1 MKKYFIFAAIAAAG
15 LLTSCS
21 SDDNIASEV
30 TPNPV
35 EGEDLTPIQ
44 IGVGQSTSVDVTRG
58 TGTVGGLA
66 GDAKNIWA
74 GEHVNVF
81 MFVKGTFKLAG
92 MYDKDGVAIDGGV
105 ALYDNTEMRTP
116 QSDENATGGVGT
128 GTDYGVA
135 QEYETDSDD
144 KTYVKHKYYP
154 AQGKFDFWGYHADD
168 AATTVTTN
176 DDGVQVGFTIDGT
189 QDLMTAVAWPVEGT
203 TNWIPSARTGA
214 TETAFPKTSNDFYS
228 AKAARAGLQPELQ
241 FKHLLTRLEFQ
252 VKAGNRRAAGLDPS
266 TATPDLV
273 GSIYN
278 GVFVRDIKVYSRETG
293 TLLAAY
299 NYWANNGT
307 KPEKE
312 PKDLITWDVNT
323 GTTLSGT
330 DKVTDEYKTA
340 ITAGT
345 VVPFSVASDSKYD
358 DTALTPTLY
367 TETEANTH
375 NASLTNAI
383 PVDGTTLLTST
394 QANAYNAK
402 LTGAV
407 KAGDAVPADYETKV
421 GSAAAGTTLTAAEAI
436 SYNATLTGAVRSQEQ
451 ANAYN
456 ATLTGA
462 VAEGDLTTTEN
473 NAAINAAA
481 GTTYSVGDAISA
493 AAAIAYNATLA
504 GHVTAAAVPT
514 PDANTYN
521 ATLPGAVTTATVKIP
536 AHKIGDV
543 KPLYDVATYG
553 PVASGVVNDAY
564 KTAWETALATST
576 ITTSKKVCYPKVVY
590 DSNNADVDGT
600 PVGGPIMVSPEMGY
614 RIVVT
619 LGEYLVDKSIPD
631 PDRTEDGETIATANK
646 SAVTF
651 TTLDPIDITTSQTV
665 GGQTVN
671 GFLPE
676 TSYKVRITA
685 YNAQEIVITTSLAG
699 WKTGTTSS
707 VDLE

>member
-58 TGTVGGLA
+58 TGTVGGLV

-116 QSDENATGGVGT
+116 KSDEGAGGN

-168 AATTVTTN
+168 AATSVTSN
-176 DDGVQVGFTIDGT
+176 DNGVTVGFTIDGT
-189 QDLMTAVAWPVEGT
+189 QDLMTAVAWPVEGG

-214 TETAFPKTSNDFYS
+214 TETSFPKTSNDFYS

-266 TATPDLV
+266 TSTTDLV

-299 NYWANNGT
+299 DYWANNGT

-312 PKDLITWDVNT
+312 PKDLITWDENT

-330 DKVTDEYKTA
+330 DKVTEEYKDA
-340 ITAGT
+340 IEAGT

-358 DTALTPTLY
+358 DTALTPTCY
-367 TETEANTH
+367 TETEANAL
-375 NASLTNAI
+375 NATLTNAL
-383 PVDGTTLLTST
+383 PNNGTTPLTAA

-407 KAGDAVPADYETKV
+407 KAGDAVPTDYETKV
-421 GSAAAGTTLTAAEAI
+421 GSAAAGAALTAAEAA
-436 SYNATLTGAVRSQEQ
+436 SYNATLD
-451 ANAYN
+451 
-456 ATLTGA
+456 GA
-462 VAEGDLTTTEN
+462 VANTG
-473 NAAINAAA
+473 A
-481 GTTYSVGDAISA
+481 
-493 AAAIAYNATLA
+493 ATLA
-504 GHVTAAAVPT
+504 EAA
-514 PDANTYN
+514 ANTYN
-521 ATLPGAVTTATVKIP
+521 ATLPGAVTPATVKIP

-564 KTAWETALATST
+564 KAAWETALATST

-590 DSNNADVDGT
+590 DPNDADVDGT

-619 LGEYLVDKSIPD
+619 LGEYLLDKTIPD
-631 PDRTEDGETIATANK
+631 PDRTEDGEDVAIANK

-651 TTLDPIDITTSQTV
+651 TTLDPIDITTSQIV
-665 GGQTVN
+665 GTETVN

-699 WKTGTTSS
+699 WKTGTSQS